1 MKQVLIVDTPPIFRE
16 FLKNKFSE
24 EKIDVTFIQEKRD
37 AITKMISLFP
47 DLVIMDISEFENIE
61 DVKEIL
67 QKIKSDP
74 NASRIPLLVTGPV
87 LDRMNLALFAKYGVH
102 KYFVKPI
109 KFDIFFESIG
119 QILKTAFSMDT
130 TPCILDLH
138 RNGNIIFIEIA
149 QGLNREKLTLLK
161 YKLSEIIENEG
172 LENPNVVLMMSNLD
186 LTFVDGLNLE
196 FLFDNILENPKIQ
209 AKNVKVLSLSSFVKE
224 LVDGHPQYD
233 GIEVVTN
240 ISQVLNTLVDSTTT
254 SRISDL
260 ITDNILTT
268 TGSDSD
274 SSIEMRF
281 YQDSSIKPI
290 QKEEKTVETQTETV
304 QNNEESQNSE
314 NKLRVAIIDADQ
326 ITQKLVAAAFIIAGW
341 EADTYSNGMD
351 FLSAIN
357 QHKYSIIIIDLLIPG
372 LSGLDT
378 LKRLQGLKNKPPIII
393 YSQAMKKEF
402 VMQAFSLGAKQYLV
416 KPQIP
421 ESIVTKAQE
430 LLNAQ
435 I

>member
-1 MKQVLIVDTPPIFRE
+1 MKYVLIVDTPPIFRE
-16 FLKNKFSE
+16 FLKNKLSE
-24 EKIDVTFIQEKRD
+24 EKVEVTFIQEKRD
-37 AITKMISLFP
+37 AITKMISILP

-67 QKIKSDP
+67 QKIKNDP
-74 NASRIPLLVTGPV
+74 NASRIPILATGPV
-87 LDRMNLALFAKYGVH
+87 LDRMNLALFAKFGVH

-119 QILKTAFSMDT
+119 QILKIAFSMDT
-130 TPCILDLH
+130 TPCVLDIH
-138 RNGNIIFIEIA
+138 RNGNIIFIEVA

-161 YKLSEIIENEG
+161 YKLTEIIENEG
-172 LENPNVVLMMSNLD
+172 LESPKVVLMMTNLD

-196 FLFDNILENPKIQ
+196 FLLDNILVNSKIQ
-209 AKNVKVLSLSSFVKE
+209 TKNVKVLSLSSFVKE

-233 GIEVVTN
+233 GIEVVNN

-268 TGSDSD
+268 TGTDSD
-274 SSIEMRF
+274 GSIEMRF
-281 YQDSSIKPI
+281 YSDSSAV
-290 QKEEKTVETQTETV
+290 QEEKHEIPQSSAPTQESNET
-304 QNNEESQNSE
+304 SSE
-314 NKLRVAIIDADQ
+314 NKRRVAIVDADQ

-341 EADTYSNGMD
+341 ETDTYSNGTD

-357 QHKYSIIIIDLLIPG
+357 KHKYSLIIIDLILPG

-393 YSQAMKKEF
+393 YSQPIKREF
-402 VMQAFSLGAKQYLV
+402 VMQAFSLGAKQYLI

-421 ESIVTKAQE
+421 ESIVKKAEE
-430 LLNAQ
+430 LLNSQ
-435 I
+435 F

>member
-1 MKQVLIVDTPPIFRE
+1 
-16 FLKNKFSE
+16 
-24 EKIDVTFIQEKRD
+24 
-37 AITKMISLFP
+37 
-47 DLVIMDISEFENIE
+47 
-61 DVKEIL
+61 
-67 QKIKSDP
+67 
-74 NASRIPLLVTGPV
+74 
-87 LDRMNLALFAKYGVH
+87 
-102 KYFVKPI
+102 
-109 KFDIFFESIG
+109 
-119 QILKTAFSMDT
+119 MDT

-172 LENPNVVLMMSNLD
+172 LENPKVVLMMSNLD

-260 ITDNILTT
+260 ITDNILTA
-268 TGSDSD
+268 TGGDSD

-281 YQDSSIKPI
+281 YQDASI
-290 QKEEKTVETQTETV
+290 QSVQEEEPVETQIETV
-304 QNNEESQNSE
+304 PNDEKSQNSE

-402 VMQAFSLGAKQYLV
+402 IMQAFSLGAKQYLV

>member
-1 MKQVLIVDTPPIFRE
+1 MKRVLIVDTPPIFRE

-172 LENPNVVLMMSNLD
+172 LENPKVVLMMSNLD
-186 LTFVDGLNLE
+186 LTFVD
-196 FLFDNILENPKIQ
+196 K
-209 AKNVKVLSLSSFVKE
+209 SSF
-224 LVDGHPQYD
+224 PQFFCK
-233 GIEVVTN
+233 
-240 ISQVLNTLVDSTTT
+240 
-254 SRISDL
+254 RISRWPPT
-260 ITDNILTT
+260 IRWNR
-268 TGSDSD
+268 SCNKYF
-274 SSIEMRF
+274 SS
-281 YQDSSIKPI
+281 SKH
-290 QKEEKTVETQTETV
+290 
-304 QNNEESQNSE
+304 
-314 NKLRVAIIDADQ
+314 
-326 ITQKLVAAAFIIAGW
+326 
-341 EADTYSNGMD
+341 
-351 FLSAIN
+351 LS
-357 QHKYSIIIIDLLIPG
+357 
-372 LSGLDT
+372 
-378 LKRLQGLKNKPPIII
+378 R
-393 YSQAMKKEF
+393 
-402 VMQAFSLGAKQYLV
+402 QYHY
-416 KPQIP
+416 I
-421 ESIVTKAQE
+421 
-430 LLNAQ
+430 
-435 I
+435 